1 MGCNCGRLQRENDEL
16 RQRVREYENG
26 SDDFDEDEDEDE
38 YEDVYEMSDRFD
50 EPSEPA
56 GGGYDS
62 LDYDPRRS
70 VGTMGGRLG
79 DGHVA
84 RRARS
89 AIRDQVGDLRRTAM
103 DTRASSMA
111 GRLTWPPGDRGRVA
125 VGTGQAPGPPV
136 GDSSIFYLFTKLSL
150 RPGSGHGTE
159 TRRPRPDSVM

>member
-79 DGHVA
+79 DGHVRDA
-84 RRARS
+84 RRAYRKYNAAISRGQTYGSDIWRYS
-89 AIRDQVGDLRRTAM
+89 AGEKFKADSPIE
-103 DTRASSMA
+103 RATMA
-111 GRLTWPPGDRGRVA
+111 VSRFNKSRW
-125 VGTGQAPGPPV
+125 
-136 GDSSIFYLFTKLSL
+136 
-150 RPGSGHGTE
+150 H
-159 TRRPRPDSVM
+159 